1 MDRLRSCLKA
11 LTSNELKKITA
22 PEERSYVELM
32 DMALDQLSPYST
44 YKDESLNDLS
54 KDCINVAENQ
64 AQAMF
69 ASKQIRSI
77 VDLVLSHTLA
87 FANVA
92 LKQDKK
98 ALSALCQKVLRE
110 CMSFQDECAA
120 GILPGAPLNDSN
132 RKLKA
137 ISLENAL
144 YQLEDYIN
152 EALLRLVY
160 TCFLDFK
167 KFSIEKL
174 RKIIQQR
181 DADDPELDGLIADF
195 DVNID
200 RTTQIGIFAIAFA
213 PNVKSK

>member
-1 MDRLRSCLKA
+1 M
-11 LTSNELKKITA
+11 
-22 PEERSYVELM
+22 PEERTFVELM
-32 DMALDQLSPYST
+32 DVVFDFLAPYSS
-44 YKDESLNDLS
+44 YKDESQTDI
-54 KDCINVAENQ
+54 KQKPINIAENQ

-69 ASKQIRSI
+69 ASQKIRSI

-110 CMSFQDECAA
+110 CMAFQEECSAA
-120 GILPGAPLNDSN
+120 LQPGALLNECN

-144 YQLEDYIN
+144 YHLEDYIN

-160 TCFLDFK
+160 TCFLDFNK
-167 KFSIEKL
+167 LSIEKL
-174 RKIIQQR
+174 RQVIREK
-181 DADDPELDGLIADF
+181 DTDDPELDELIADF
-195 DVNID
+195 DVNVD

-213 PNVKSK
+213 PNVKSKLP